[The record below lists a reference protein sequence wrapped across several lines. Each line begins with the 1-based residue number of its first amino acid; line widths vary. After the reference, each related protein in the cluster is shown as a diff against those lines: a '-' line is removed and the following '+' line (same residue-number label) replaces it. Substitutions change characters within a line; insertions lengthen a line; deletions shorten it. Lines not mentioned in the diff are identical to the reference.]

1 MALLE
6 ILLLYKF
13 LERRRRICFFGVLL
27 YFLIG
32 PFFSSL
38 NLVRQSLAFF
48 VFLYAL
54 RYIESRDWK
63 RYAVMM
69 ILAFGFHT
77 SSLVLVPL
85 YFVNR
90 IDDSFLNKRILLLG
104 LFALTVLFGSTLMER
119 LGNLFF
125 EMVDAWQY
133 QRYASGFLEN
143 SFSYGLG
150 FIGIKLIDLIMI
162 CYAAKLNRVFKN
174 EGFTVIWWIYYI
186 GVLIL
191 IWAWPISSPFVCPI
205 A

>member
-1 MALLE
+1 M
-6 ILLLYKF
+6 
-13 LERRRRICFFGVLL
+13 
-27 YFLIG
+27 
-32 PFFSSL
+32 
-38 NLVRQSLAFF
+38 
-48 VFLYAL
+48 
-54 RYIESRDWK
+54 
-63 RYAVMM
+63 
-69 ILAFGFHT
+69 
-77 SSLVLVPL
+77 LVPL

-162 CYAAKLNRVFKN
+162 CYAAKV
-174 EGFTVIWWIYYI
+174 EPCV
-186 GVLIL
+186 
-191 IWAWPISSPFVCPI
+191 
-205 A
+205 